1 MKYYFIIN
9 PESGRFANDKEG
21 FIERIDKACR
31 LRDIKYEIHYTDGF
45 GKARKVA
52 ESIPNDEECIV
63 FSVGGDGNLNEIIN
77 GVVKKHMVLY
87 RQEVEMIFTEHCLHL
102 EKANTDVT

>member
-45 GKARKVA
+45 G
-52 ESIPNDEECIV
+52 
-63 FSVGGDGNLNEIIN
+63 
-77 GVVKKHMVLY
+77 
-87 RQEVEMIFTEHCLHL
+87 
-102 EKANTDVT
+102 

>member
-45 GKARKVA
+45 VKPEKWQKAFLMMKNA
-52 ESIPNDEECIV
+52 LCS
-63 FSVGGDGNLNEIIN
+63 
-77 GVVKKHMVLY
+77 
-87 RQEVEMIFTEHCLHL
+87 Q
-102 EKANTDVT
+102 

>member
-52 ESIPNDEECIV
+52 ESIPE
-63 FSVGGDGNLNEIIN
+63 
-77 GVVKKHMVLY
+77 
-87 RQEVEMIFTEHCLHL
+87 
-102 EKANTDVT
+102 

>member
-31 LRDIKYEIHYTDGF
+31 LSDMKFITLMDLVKPEKWQ
-45 GKARKVA
+45 KASQMMKNA
-52 ESIPNDEECIV
+52 LCS
-63 FSVGGDGNLNEIIN
+63 
-77 GVVKKHMVLY
+77 
-87 RQEVEMIFTEHCLHL
+87 Q
-102 EKANTDVT
+102 

>member
-31 LRDIKYEIHYTDGF
+31 LRDIKYEIHNTDGF

-77 GVVKKHMVLY
+77 GVVKKHMTVG
-87 RQEVEMIFTEHCLHL
+87 VIP
-102 EKANTDVT
+102 AGSGNTDVT